1 MPGHQKTFFRP
12 FGPQFGLN
20 ISGGSPPPDPPLVPL
35 SYLDVRNPGRK
46 AGALVE
52 ALAFHQS
59 DLKFVQSDTICG
71 VGFVMDS
78 LPCSERF
85 NCNSLCGCLTSKSL
99 RWVENLTLS
108 NVSLVFQFKGFEG
121 KDLTPKNLK
130 LQSRINIHWTGFK
143 ILCYIKGF

>member
-1 MPGHQKTFFRP
+1 MGAA
-12 FGPQFGLN
+12 
-20 ISGGSPPPDPPLVPL
+20 PPPDPPLVPL
-35 SYLDVRNPGRK
+35 SYLDVRISGRK

-85 NCNSLCGCLTSKSL
+85 KSL

-108 NVSLVFQFKGFEG
+108 NVSLVFQFKGYEG

-130 LQSRINIHWTGFK
+130 LQSRINNHWTGFK

>member
-1 MPGHQKTFFRP
+1 MAYLDRQIRAG
-12 FGPQFGLN
+12 G
-20 ISGGSPPPDPPLVPL
+20 GGSL
-35 SYLDVRNPGRK
+35 
-46 AGALVE
+46 
-52 ALAFHQS
+52 
-59 DLKFVQSDTICG
+59 CG